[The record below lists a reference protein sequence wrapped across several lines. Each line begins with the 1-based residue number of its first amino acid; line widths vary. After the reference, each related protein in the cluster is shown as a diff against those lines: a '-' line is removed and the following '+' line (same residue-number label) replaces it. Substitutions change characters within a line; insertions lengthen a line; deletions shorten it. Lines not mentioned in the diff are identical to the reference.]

1 MIVDVVVSRVVV
13 SINNIQ
19 EFLLCTS
26 IICIRKGRK
35 KGGKERNEGEGKGA
49 RERERERALNPCV
62 CAGVGSLPR
71 SCFQP
76 LYLVFQS

>member
-1 MIVDVVVSRVVV
+1 MGKVCVIVDVVGSRVVL

-26 IICIRKGRK
+26 IICIRKGWK

-49 RERERERALNPCV
+49 RERERERTSVKSMCV
-62 CAGVGSLPR
+62 CR
-71 SCFQP
+71 CW
-76 LYLVFQS
+76 